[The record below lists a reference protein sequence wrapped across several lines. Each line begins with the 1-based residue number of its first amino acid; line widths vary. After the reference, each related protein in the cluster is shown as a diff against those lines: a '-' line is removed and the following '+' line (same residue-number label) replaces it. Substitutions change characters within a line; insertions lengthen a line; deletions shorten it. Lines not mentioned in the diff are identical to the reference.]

1 MERLKRIKAIA
12 VVIFLGASFA
22 FADVPPAGE
31 KITDLHPEMEKL
43 LVETIRLIHHEE
55 YPRSLSNFER
65 MKKELPDHP
74 AGFFFYGATLEWIS
88 LDYKNF
94 TFHDP
99 FVENMSKAVE
109 LGKAYVSKEPKNPWA
124 YFYTG
129 AAYGFMGITM
139 IKYGEWIKAFFD
151 GMSGFKYLTKALE
164 VKPDFY
170 DAYYGVGQFHYW
182 RSKKAKILMLFSTK
196 DEMAQ
201 GIQELNLAVAK
212 GKLTVIDTR
221 NSLAGIYS
229 MEGDYDK
236 STALIRESL
245 AEFPNYLA
253 SHWNLAQNQ
262 MGKKEWAAAL
272 ETFKTVDQRLHASPY
287 TGQLAYVE
295 LETLRAICY
304 MGLNDSTK
312 ARESIK
318 KARDA
323 KEPGLKSIARYSDLM
338 AEVEKME
345 RALKKSK
352 N

>member
-1 MERLKRIKAIA
+1 M
-12 VVIFLGASFA
+12 VIFLTGGFV
-22 FADVPPAGE
+22 FADSPAANE
-31 KITDLHPEMEKL
+31 RITDLPPEMEKL

-55 YPRSLSNFER
+55 YPRSLSNFSR

-221 NSLAGIYS
+221 NSLAGIYT

-236 STALIRESL
+236 SIAMIRESL

-253 SHWNLAQNQ
+253 SHWNLAQNLI
-262 MGKKEWAAAL
+262 GKKDWAGAL
-272 ETFKTVDQRLHASPY
+272 DSLRVVEGRLQASPY
-287 TGQLAYVE
+287 TGKLAFVE
-295 LETLRAICY
+295 LETLRAICF
-304 MGLNDSTK
+304 MGLGNTSE
-312 ARESIK
+312 ARGSIK
-318 KARDA
+318 KARGYN
-323 KEPGLKSIARYSDLM
+323 EPGMKNISRYGDLIQ
-338 AEVEKME
+338 EIERME
-345 RALKKSK
+345 RALKKSGS
-352 N
+352 